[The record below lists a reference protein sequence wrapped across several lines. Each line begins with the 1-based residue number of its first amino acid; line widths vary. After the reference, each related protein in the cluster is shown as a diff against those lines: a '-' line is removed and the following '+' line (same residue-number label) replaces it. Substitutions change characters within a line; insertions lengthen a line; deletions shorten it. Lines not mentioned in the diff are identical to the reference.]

1 MVVAGILAIT
11 FYILLAVSFVVGFI
25 ISAKRGDDDMM
36 FVAFIAAWFFGV
48 LGTISLIA
56 FAVTAI
62 IQVVQGIN

>member
-25 ISAKRGDDDMM
+25 ISARGDDDMM

-56 FAVTAI
+56 FAVTAM